1 MALIRRPWLIRL
13 ILQLEPASWD
23 FQADFLIEYHYV
35 FDNDVDEAAHPLR
48 IDLRKLSG
56 LLDIFDFTSYS
67 KGNCMVY
74 MIYHFLGERIF
85 FSSVRNYVRMYHYR
99 NADEEDL
106 WSAFQ
111 AEIDGAKAS
120 PGLPMKD
127 IMRTWTY
134 QAGFPVL
141 HVQQNQETG
150 AIELTQVRR
159 CLSQIDLQARFF
171 ILFRRRQIIYR
182 WNAFMTILIIVV
194 LLTRREKR
202 TLHDL
207 TSRINYTECRNFF
220 SDPSINLESISFFR

>member
-1 MALIRRPWLIRL
+1 MHSYGVVAFIRRPLIRL

-23 FQADFLIEYHYV
+23 LRAHFLTVYHYV
-35 FDNDVDEAAHPLR
+35 FDNDADEAAHPLH

-56 LLDIFDFTSYS
+56 LTDIFDFTSYV
-67 KGNCMVY
+67 KGNCMVH

-85 FSSVRNYVRMYHYR
+85 ISSVRYYVRTYHYR

-111 AEIDGAKAS
+111 AEIDGAKELPAS
-120 PGLPMKD
+120 SRLHMKD

-141 HVQQNQETG
+141 HVQQNRETG
-150 AIELTQVRR
+150 AIELTQVRQY
-159 CLSQIDLQARFF
+159 LSRIDLQARFF

-182 WNAFMTILIIVV
+182 WNEFMTILIIVI
-194 LLTRREKR
+194 LLT
-202 TLHDL
+202 
-207 TSRINYTECRNFF
+207 
-220 SDPSINLESISFFR
+220 